1 MVLVVSWSSSRG
13 LASGFGTPKLAREGP
28 VARMST
34 LLGALPCTMKPAIIT
49 RSLVPTCSRV
59 EMFPSVAGLG
69 VGVGVGVGVSVGVA
83 IGLGVGVG
91 VDVGV
96 GLGVRVGVAV
106 GVGLGVGV
114 PVGPGRKAFRTDSVM
129 LSESLR

>member
-1 MVLVVSWSSSRG
+1 
-13 LASGFGTPKLAREGP
+13 
-28 VARMST
+28 MST
-34 LLGALPCTMKPAIIT
+34 LFGAFPCTMKPAIIT

-69 VGVGVGVGVSVGVA
+69 VGVGVATGVGVGVGVSVGVA

-114 PVGPGRKAFRTDSVM
+114 PVGPVRKAFRTDSVM
-129 LSESLR
+129 LSEPLR